1 MPTCYC
7 DECEDKRHTSV
18 NLTTNTDANIHTT
31 YSELIELGTVIR
43 VDRQGFYYSN
53 INPFRDRLD
62 GVWVGDKGATISAKK
77 FLDHL
82 LQGDPELVYSH
93 SLSPTINAETKPQQ

>member
-7 DECEDKRHTSV
+7 DECEDKRRTNV
-18 NLTTNTDANIHTT
+18 NLTTNTNTDIRTM
-31 YSELIELGTVIR
+31 YSKLIEEGTVIR
-43 VDRQGFYYSN
+43 VDGQGFYYSN
-53 INPFRDRLD
+53 ANPFADRLD
-62 GVWVGDKGATISAKK
+62 GVWIGDKGAEISAKK

-93 SLSPTINAETKPQQ
+93 SISPTIDTTLLHE

>member
-7 DECEDKRHTSV
+7 DTCEDKRNTNV
-18 NLTTNTDANIHTT
+18 NLTTSANSNVRTK
-31 YSELIELGTVIR
+31 YRELIEEGTVIR
-43 VDRQGFYYSN
+43 IDGQGFYYSN
-53 INPFRDRLD
+53 ANPFEDRLD
-62 GVWVGDKGATISAKK
+62 GVWVGYKGAVISAKK

-93 SLSPTINAETKPQQ
+93 SLSPTINTMLLHE

>member
-7 DECEDKRHTSV
+7 DDCEDKRRTGVH
-18 NLTTNTDANIHTT
+18 LTTNTNTDIRTT
-31 YSELIELGTVIR
+31 YSKLIESGTVIR
-43 VDRQGFYYSN
+43 IDGQGFYYSN
-53 INPFRDRLD
+53 VNPFEDRLD
-62 GVWVGDKGATISAKK
+62 GVWVGDKGAVVSAKK

>member
-7 DECEDKRHTSV
+7 DTCEDKRDTNV
-18 NLTTNTDANIHTT
+18 NLTTNANSNIRTT
-31 YSELIELGTVIR
+31 YRELIEEGTVIR
-43 VDRQGFYYSN
+43 IDGQGFYYSN
-53 INPFRDRLD
+53 PNPFNDRLD
-62 GVWVGDKGATISAKK
+62 GVWVGDKGAEISAKK

-93 SLSPTINAETKPQQ
+93 SLSPTINTTLLHE

>member
-7 DECEDKRHTSV
+7 NTCEDKRDTNVDLTTSV
-18 NLTTNTDANIHTT
+18 NSNIRTT
-31 YSELIELGTVIR
+31 YRELIEEGTVIR
-43 VDRQGFYYSN
+43 VDGQGFYYSN
-53 INPFRDRLD
+53 ANPFEDRLD
-62 GVWVGDKGATISAKK
+62 GVWVGDKGAVISAKK

-93 SLSPTINAETKPQQ
+93 SLSPTINTTLLHE